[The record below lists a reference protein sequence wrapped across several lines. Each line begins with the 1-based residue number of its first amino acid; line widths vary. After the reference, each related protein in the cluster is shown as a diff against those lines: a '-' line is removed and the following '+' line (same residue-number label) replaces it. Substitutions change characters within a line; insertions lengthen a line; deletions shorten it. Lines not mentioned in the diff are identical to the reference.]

1 MSELWLIKNLK
12 QDTTGAGEFQGG
24 SSEDRLSG
32 PLRIEMHGPKW
43 YIHFMRILIVEDEKR
58 VAQFLQKG
66 FQAESFTVDIAAD
79 GLTGLHLAE
88 TESYDAIILDV
99 MLPGRNGIEIL
110 TSLRS
115 SKIDTPVL
123 ILSAKSDIEDR
134 VEGLNLGADD
144 YLPKPFAFSE
154 VLARIRAI
162 VRRKSAD
169 IMASFLTVADL
180 RMDLLARRVERAGK
194 DIPLTNKEFELLEYL
209 LRNKGR
215 VLSRVILM
223 EHIWDINFDSETNVV
238 DVVIN
243 RLRRKIEDGFSSRL
257 IHTVRGVGY
266 ALKEPTDDS
275 PSED

>member
-1 MSELWLIKNLK
+1 ML
-12 QDTTGAGEFQGG
+12 GV
-24 SSEDRLSG
+24 
-32 PLRIEMHGPKW
+32 KW
-43 YIHFMRILIVEDEKR
+43 YIPSMHILIVEDEKK

-66 FQAESFTVDIAAD
+66 FQAESFTVDVAND
-79 GLTGLHLAE
+79 GLNGLRLARTE
-88 TESYDAIILDV
+88 TYDAIILDV
-99 MLPGRNGIEIL
+99 MLPGKSGIEIL
-110 TSLRS
+110 TLLRQA
-115 SKIDTPVL
+115 KITTPVL
-123 ILSAKSDIEDR
+123 MLSAKSDIEDR

-154 VLARIRAI
+154 VLARVRAI

-169 IMASFLTVADL
+169 VMASFLTVADL
-180 RMDLLARRVERAGK
+180 RMDLLARRVERTGK

-223 EHIWDINFDSETNVV
+223 EHIWDINFDSETNIV

-243 RLRRKIEDGFSSRL
+243 RLRRKLEDGFSTKL

-266 ALKEPTDDS
+266 ALKEPTDEL
-275 PSED
+275 PAED

>member
-1 MSELWLIKNLK
+1 
-12 QDTTGAGEFQGG
+12 
-24 SSEDRLSG
+24 
-32 PLRIEMHGPKW
+32 
-43 YIHFMRILIVEDEKR
+43 MRILIVEDEKK

-66 FQAESFTVDIAAD
+66 FHAESFTVDVAAD
-79 GLTGLHLAE
+79 GQTGLRLAQ

-99 MLPGRNGIEIL
+99 MLPRKNGMEIL
-110 TSLRS
+110 TSLRQS
-115 SKIDTPVL
+115 RIDTPVL
-123 ILSAKSDIEDR
+123 MLSAKSDIEDR

-162 VRRKSAD
+162 VRRKSTD
-169 IMASFLTVADL
+169 VMASYLTVADL
-180 RMDLLARRVERAGK
+180 RMDLLARRVDRAGT

-223 EHIWDINFDSETNVV
+223 EHIWDINFDSETNIV

-243 RLRRKIEDGFSSRL
+243 RLRRKIEDGFSTKL
-257 IHTVRGVGY
+257 ILTVRGVGY
-266 ALKEPTDDS
+266 ALKEPTDES
-275 PSED
+275 LSED

>member
-1 MSELWLIKNLK
+1 
-12 QDTTGAGEFQGG
+12 
-24 SSEDRLSG
+24 
-32 PLRIEMHGPKW
+32 
-43 YIHFMRILIVEDEKR
+43 MRILIVEDEKK

-79 GLTGLHLAE
+79 GQSGLRLAQTE
-88 TESYDAIILDV
+88 TYDAIILDV
-99 MLPGRNGIEIL
+99 MLPGKSGIEIL
-110 TSLRS
+110 TSLRQ
-115 SKIDTPVL
+115 SKIATPVL
-123 ILSAKSDIEDR
+123 MLSARSDIEDR

-154 VLARIRAI
+154 VLARVRAI

-169 IMASFLTVADL
+169 VMASFLTVGDL
-180 RMDLLARRVERAGK
+180 RMDLLARRVERAGR

-223 EHIWDINFDSETNVV
+223 EHIWDINFDSETNIV

-243 RLRRKIEDGFSSRL
+243 RLRRKIEDGFSSKL
-257 IHTVRGVGY
+257 IYTVRGVGY
-266 ALKEPTDDS
+266 ALKEPTDEP

>member
-1 MSELWLIKNLK
+1 
-12 QDTTGAGEFQGG
+12 
-24 SSEDRLSG
+24 
-32 PLRIEMHGPKW
+32 
-43 YIHFMRILIVEDEKR
+43 MRILIVEDEKR
-58 VAQFLQKG
+58 VAHFLQKG
-66 FQAESFTVDIAAD
+66 FQAESFAVDVAAD
-79 GLTGLHLAE
+79 GSTGLRLAE
-88 TESYDAIILDV
+88 TEPYDAIILDV
-99 MLPGRNGIEIL
+99 MLPGKSGIEIL
-110 TSLRS
+110 TSLRR
-115 SKIDTPVL
+115 SKNATPVL
-123 ILSAKSDIEDR
+123 VLSAKSDIEDR

-169 IMASFLTVADL
+169 VMASFLTVADL

-223 EHIWDINFDSETNVV
+223 EHIWDINFDTETNVV

-266 ALKEPTDDS
+266 VLKEPTDDFH
-275 PSED
+275 SED

>member
-1 MSELWLIKNLK
+1 VI
-12 QDTTGAGEFQGG
+12 ARYEF
-24 SSEDRLSG
+24 
-32 PLRIEMHGPKW
+32 IEMLGVKC
-43 YIHFMRILIVEDEKR
+43 YIPSMRILIVEDEKK

-66 FQAESFTVDIAAD
+66 FQAESFTVDVAND
-79 GLTGLHLAE
+79 GLNGLRLARTE
-88 TESYDAIILDV
+88 TYDAIILDV
-99 MLPGRNGIEIL
+99 MLPGKSGIEIL
-110 TSLRS
+110 TSLRQA
-115 SKIDTPVL
+115 KITTPVL
-123 ILSAKSDIEDR
+123 MLSAKSDIEDR

-154 VLARIRAI
+154 VLARVRAI

-169 IMASFLTVADL
+169 VMSSFLTVADL

-223 EHIWDINFDSETNVV
+223 EHIWDINFDSETNIV

-243 RLRRKIEDGFSSRL
+243 RLRRKLEDGFSTKL

-266 ALKEPTDDS
+266 ALKEPTDEL
-275 PSED
+275 PAED

>member
-1 MSELWLIKNLK
+1 MLGVKC
-12 QDTTGAGEFQGG
+12 
-24 SSEDRLSG
+24 
-32 PLRIEMHGPKW
+32 
-43 YIHFMRILIVEDEKR
+43 YIPSMRILIVEDEKK

-66 FQAESFTVDIAAD
+66 FQAESFTVDVAND
-79 GLTGLHLAE
+79 GLNGLRLARTE
-88 TESYDAIILDV
+88 TYDAIILDV
-99 MLPGRNGIEIL
+99 MLPGKSGIEIL
-110 TSLRS
+110 TSLRQA
-115 SKIDTPVL
+115 KITTPVL
-123 ILSAKSDIEDR
+123 MLSAKSDIEDR

-154 VLARIRAI
+154 VLARVRAI

-169 IMASFLTVADL
+169 VMSSFLTVADL

-223 EHIWDINFDSETNVV
+223 EHIWDINFDSETNIV

-243 RLRRKIEDGFSSRL
+243 RLRRKLEDGFSTKL

-266 ALKEPTDDS
+266 ALKEPTDEL
-275 PSED
+275 PAED